1 MKSIRGHLTL
11 MMLAG
16 FGMLL
21 LASGAAIY
29 FFTRLALLDEF
40 DASLRAKALTIMSQ
54 TEQGE
59 HGGIQVELPDAI
71 FPGGNEQV
79 FPQFYELWQTNG
91 VRCARAETLAGID
104 LPCRTGTL
112 DRPVYWDLDLPGDR
126 DGRAIGLIFN
136 LKTEDGEPV
145 PKVPV
150 PLRLVVAADRHTL
163 DATLATLATVLI
175 TAGVLTALMT
185 VPLVRH
191 AVQRGHAPLGKLAR
205 QTATITADSLQTR
218 FPLVNLPA
226 ELQPIAG
233 RLNDLLARLEDS
245 FERERRFSADLAHEL
260 RTPLAELRT
269 LAEVEL
275 AWPEGGEPARHA
287 DTLVIALQMEA
298 MVTRLLELARC
309 ENGKVP
315 LKLEAVPL
323 AALVEEVWQV
333 LAGRAHER
341 QLAVG
346 IHVPPEV
353 ILETDRAMLRA
364 ILVNLSANLVEYS
377 PAQGAG
383 EIRWHP
389 RLGELRFSNGAGD
402 LTAADLPH
410 LFERLWRKDPARSGG
425 EHCGLGLAL
434 SRAMAQALGAS
445 LGARLSDDRIL
456 TVVLWWKGNKSS

>member
-1 MKSIRGHLTL
+1 MKSIRGQLTL
-11 MMLAG
+11 MMLGG
-16 FGMLL
+16 FGLLL

-29 FFTRLALLDEF
+29 YFTRLALLKEF
-40 DASLRAKALTIMSQ
+40 DAGLRAKALTIMSQ
-54 TEQGE
+54 TEGD
-59 HGGIQVELPDAI
+59 HGGIQVELPDTI
-71 FPGGNEQV
+71 FPGGNDAV
-79 FPQFYELWQTNG
+79 FPRFYEVWQTNG
-91 VRCARAETLAGID
+91 VRCARAEAMADTD
-104 LPCRTGTL
+104 LPCRTGSL
-112 DRPVYWDLDLPGDR
+112 AQPVYWDLDLPGDR
-126 DGRAIGLIFN
+126 DGRAIGLTFN
-136 LKTEDGEPV
+136 LKTEDGEPT

-150 PLRLVVAADRHTL
+150 QLLLVVAADRHDL

-175 TAGVLTALMT
+175 TAGLLTGLIT
-185 VPLVRH
+185 VPLVRY
-191 AVQRGHAPLGKLAR
+191 AVQRGHAPLGQLAQ
-205 QTATITADSLQTR
+205 QTAAITADSLQTR
-218 FPLVNLPA
+218 FPVATLPA
-226 ELQPIAG
+226 ELHPIAR

-287 DTLVIALQMEA
+287 ETLAIALQMET
-298 MVTRLLELARC
+298 MVARLLELARC

-333 LAGRAHER
+333 LAGRAKER
-341 QLAVG
+341 ELA
-346 IHVPPEV
+346 IHFDIPPDAI
-353 ILETDRAMLRA
+353 ILTDRAMLRA
-364 ILVNLSANLVEYS
+364 ILVNLLANLVEYT
-377 PAQGAG
+377 PAGGRG

-389 RLGELRFSNGAGD
+389 KAGELKFSNPAGD

-434 SRAMAQALGAS
+434 SRAMAKALGAS
-445 LGARLSDDRIL
+445 LAARLGEDRVL
-456 TVVLWWKGNKSS
+456 TMVLRWERR